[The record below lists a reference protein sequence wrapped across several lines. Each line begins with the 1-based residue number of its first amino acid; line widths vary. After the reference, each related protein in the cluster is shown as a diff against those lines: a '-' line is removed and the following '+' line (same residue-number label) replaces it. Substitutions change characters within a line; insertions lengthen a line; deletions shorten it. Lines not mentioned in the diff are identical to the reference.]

1 MKAPSTPRDISPE
14 ESLIEYPCDFT
25 IKVMGIDSPEFR
37 KKIFEIAS
45 SHDEQFNGRKVS
57 EKHSKNKKYLS
68 LSLKVYA
75 QNREQL
81 DALYSDLTASELTL
95 WVL

>member
-25 IKVMGIDSPEFR
+25 VKVMGAASPEFR
-37 KKIFEIAS
+37 NKILAITS
-45 SHDEQFNGRKVS
+45 KHDDQFNDSKVS
-57 EKHSKNKKYLS
+57 EKHSKNNKYLS
-68 LSLKVYA
+68 LSLKISA

-81 DALYSDLTASELTL
+81 DALYTDLTACELTL

>member
-1 MKAPSTPRDISPE
+1 MKAPNIPQDIPAE

-25 IKVMGIDSPEFR
+25 IKVMGVDSSEFR
-37 KKIFEIAS
+37 KNVFEIAS
-45 SHDEQFNGRKVS
+45 SHDEQFNGSKVS

>member
-25 IKVMGIDSPEFR
+25 VKVMGA
-37 KKIFEIAS
+37 AS
-45 SHDEQFNGRKVS
+45 SEFKSKIIEITRSHDSEFNDTKVS
-57 EKHSKNKKYLS
+57 EKHSKNNKYLS
-68 LSLKVYA
+68 LSLKISA

-81 DALYSDLTASELTL
+81 DALYTDLTACELTL